1 MAAGSAAPNQPHPAV
16 GAHGTN
22 DALDDAP
29 AGHDAEPSSVGL
41 AAATLAVSL
50 WGGGNVLVAG
60 APINGLSLA
69 FLRLW
74 LAFGVYSVIM
84 VARGVRLQRSQF
96 RAVAMG
102 GFFFGADLITF
113 YLALQYTSV
122 AIAVTVSALQPI
134 GVLAAAS
141 IFFGERVTRTHLL
154 WGTIAIGGVVMVVLG
169 GGAGGAAT
177 LTGNLWAIGALICW
191 AGYFIGSKSARR
203 HVDNHTYLVW
213 INLIGAMMLTP
224 VILVT
229 GLDTQHA
236 ISWSGLGWVALIVA
250 VPGSGHIVMNWAHA
264 HTTLTSTSLLTLAMP
279 VISTG
284 CAALFLDQTVVPVQ
298 IAGIAITLAALAAV
312 TAYNARRP
320 EFLEAVIDQVDP
332 ESSST

>member
-1 MAAGSAAPNQPHPAV
+1 MTSGSAMPNEPSPGV
-16 GAHGTN
+16 GAQDTGLAHDSASGGN
-22 DALDDAP
+22 
-29 AGHDAEPSSVGL
+29 DAEPSSIGL

-60 APINGLSLA
+60 APIDGLSVA

-74 LAFGVYSVIM
+74 LAAAAYGLILI
-84 VARGVRLQRSQF
+84 ARGMRLHRSQF
-96 RAVAMG
+96 RAVAIG
-102 GFFFGADLITF
+102 GLFFGGDLITF

-122 AIAVTVSALQPI
+122 AIAVTISALQPI

-154 WGTIAIGGVVMVVLG
+154 WGTVAIVGVVMVVLG
-169 GGAGGAAT
+169 AGTDGAAS

-203 HVDNHTYLVW
+203 HVDNHSYLVW
-213 INLIGAMMLTP
+213 INLIGGLMLTP
-224 VILVT
+224 VILVV
-229 GLDTQHA
+229 GLDTDRA
-236 ISWSGLGWVALIVA
+236 ISWSGLGWVALIAA
-250 VPGSGHIVMNWAHA
+250 VPGSGHVVMNWAHA

-284 CAALFLDQTVVPVQ
+284 CAALFLDQSVVPVQ

-320 EFLEAVIDQVDP
+320 EFLEAVIDQVDL
-332 ESSST
+332 EAL

>member
-1 MAAGSAAPNQPHPAV
+1 MAPGSAVPAESPETGEV
-16 GAHGTN
+16 TGAASEH
-22 DALDDAP
+22 
-29 AGHDAEPSSVGL
+29 GHDAEPSSVGL

-60 APINGLSLA
+60 APIDGLSVA

-74 LAFGVYSVIM
+74 LAAVAYGLILI
-84 VARGVRLQRSQF
+84 ARGMRLHRSQF
-96 RAVAMG
+96 RAVAVG
-102 GFFFGADLITF
+102 GLFFGGDLITF

-122 AIAVTVSALQPI
+122 AIAVTISALQPI

-154 WGTIAIGGVVMVVLG
+154 WGTIAIVGVVMVVLG
-169 GGAGGAAT
+169 AGTDGAAT

-203 HVDNHTYLVW
+203 HVDNHSYLVW
-213 INLIGAMMLTP
+213 INLIGGLMLTP
-224 VILVT
+224 VILVV
-229 GLDTQHA
+229 GLDTDRA
-236 ISWSGLGWVALIVA
+236 ISWSGLGWVALIA
-250 VPGSGHIVMNWAHA
+250 AIPGSGHVVMNWAHA

-284 CAALFLDQTVVPVQ
+284 FAAVFLDQAVVPVQ

-320 EFLEAVIDQVDP
+320 EFLEAVIDQVDL
-332 ESSST
+332 EAL